1 MIYLQRTWAVVND
14 ENMKYLISCGILKS
28 DIYSEKKYIWSDEEL
43 ATEDMEFSSKGF
55 AEYIKRTDFKY
66 WKVKKRLF
74 KDKEYLEFDNHWD
87 VRETWDL
94 DKIEKVTVK
103 FEWTKEDM
111 TIGEAEETLDV
122 EEYAKMMKGLGLK
135 VLK

>member
-14 ENMKYLISCGILKS
+14 EDIRYLISYGILKS
-28 DIYSEKKYIWSDEEL
+28 GVYSEKKYIWSDEEPNV
-43 ATEDMEFSSKGF
+43 ESMEFSGEGF
-55 AEYIKRTDFKY
+55 AEYIKRNNFKY

-74 KDKEYLEFDNHWD
+74 KDKEYLEFDDGWD
-87 VRETWDL
+87 TRDTWDL

-103 FEWTKEDM
+103 FEWKKKDM
-111 TIGEAEETLDV
+111 TMGEAEERLDV

-135 VLK
+135 NYE